1 MTSIVRPRLSPIII
15 DVDPEPRE
23 HRRCRCQAG
32 GDITEKRPHDATA
45 TGACPSF
52 AKHALFWKNRP
63 RVKSDAWHNE
73 VENPQRHWHW
83 SRLTRRGPRH
93 EFAPPSPPAHLGR
106 PEQQIWRDVFSDF
119 SLTARIS
126 GAVLATALEAH
137 QRAREARETI
147 ASEGMIVGRA
157 GQGKVHPLLAVERDA
172 RQAWLSAIKAL
183 GLEL

>member
-1 MTSIVRPRLSPIII
+1 MLVMAQRGRKSAAALALVPL
-15 DVDPEPRE
+15 EPASLR
-23 HRRCRCQAG
+23 
-32 GDITEKRPHDATA
+32 
-45 TGACPSF
+45 
-52 AKHALFWKNRP
+52 
-63 RVKSDAWHNE
+63 
-73 VENPQRHWHW
+73 QRHQ
-83 SRLTRRGPRH
+83 
-93 EFAPPSPPAHLGR
+93 FDPPSPPAHLGR

>member
-1 MTSIVRPRLSPIII
+1 MAQRGRKSAAALALVPHEPATVRPR
-15 DVDPEPRE
+15 PELD
-23 HRRCRCQAG
+23 Q
-32 GDITEKRPHDATA
+32 
-45 TGACPSF
+45 
-52 AKHALFWKNRP
+52 
-63 RVKSDAWHNE
+63 
-73 VENPQRHWHW
+73 
-83 SRLTRRGPRH
+83 
-93 EFAPPSPPAHLGR
+93 PPPPAHLGK

-172 RQAWLSAIKAL
+172 RHAWLAAIKAL

>member
-1 MTSIVRPRLSPIII
+1 MAQRGRKSAAALALVPLETASLRPR
-15 DVDPEPRE
+15 PELD
-23 HRRCRCQAG
+23 Q
-32 GDITEKRPHDATA
+32 
-45 TGACPSF
+45 
-52 AKHALFWKNRP
+52 
-63 RVKSDAWHNE
+63 
-73 VENPQRHWHW
+73 
-83 SRLTRRGPRH
+83 
-93 EFAPPSPPAHLGR
+93 PSPPAHLGK

-157 GQGKVHPLLAVERDA
+157 VQGKVHPLLAVERDA